1 VISSSYNVRVWAI
14 ETRVNA
20 AGKPTSYRVLWRV
33 DKKDFKES
41 FKLYTQA
48 DGFRSSL
55 LAAQRAGE
63 AFDVVSGLPPSLTR
77 PAGDMSW
84 YALTVA
90 YIDMKWPDAAAT
102 ARQTMAEA
110 LIRVMPVFV
119 KRDKNGPEAKVIRSA
134 LRQWGYNTEY
144 RTNREMPEDVRK
156 VLKWLE
162 RNTMPVRAAVD
173 PDVLRAL
180 QRAVTKRLDGK
191 KFAPSVARKTRGV
204 LFNTLDYAVE
214 KKLID
219 ANPLTSVKWTAM
231 PKGKRKVDKRAV
243 PNPTQARALLSG
255 VGALPRSGPRLE
267 GFFGAMYY
275 AGLRPEEAVSL
286 NKRNVASLPDPVWND
301 DDCEYV
307 YGWGE
312 FRLDK
317 AEPHAGG
324 RWTDSGK
331 PRDDR
336 PLKSRDDDAE
346 RTVSFPPDLTR
357 LLHRHI
363 LRYGYGPDGRLFQA
377 EQGGEIPMITYTRA
391 WRAARKA
398 VLTEE
403 QQQTPLAAR
412 PYDLRHA
419 AVSTRLAAGVDPAT
433 VADWAGHSVGVLY
446 DVYAAF
452 LDGGE
457 EVNRARIEK
466 ILGHQPQARLA
477 E

>member
-1 VISSSYNVRVWAI
+1 MISSSYKVRLWAI
-14 ETRVNA
+14 ETRLNA
-20 AGKPTSYRVLWRV
+20 AGKVTSYRVSWQV
-33 DKKDFKES
+33 EKKTHRES
-41 FKLYTQA
+41 FKLYAQA

-55 LAAQRAGE
+55 VAAQRAGE
-63 AFDVVSGLPPSLTR
+63 AFDIVTGLPPSLTR
-77 PAGDMSW
+77 PTGDMSW

-102 ARQTMAEA
+102 TRQTMAEA

-119 KRDKNGPEAKVIRSA
+119 KQDKRGPNATVVRSA

-144 RTNREMPEDVRK
+144 RTNREMPDDVRK
-156 VLKWLE
+156 VLNWLD
-162 RNTMPVRAAVD
+162 RNTLPVRAALD
-173 PDVLRAL
+173 PDILRAL
-180 QRAVTKRLDGK
+180 QRVVTRRLDGQ

-204 LFNTLDYAVE
+204 LFSALDYAIE
-214 KKLID
+214 KKQID
-219 ANPLTSVKWTAM
+219 ANPLPSVKWTAM
-231 PKGKRKVDKRAV
+231 PKGKRKIDKGAV
-243 PNPTQARALLSG
+243 PNPAQARALLSG

-267 GFFGAMYY
+267 AFFGAMYY

-286 NKRNVASLPDPVWND
+286 NKRNIAHLPEPVWND
-301 DDCEYV
+301 ETGEHE
-307 YGWGE
+307 YGWGK

-317 AEPHAGG
+317 AEPHAGA

-331 PRDDR
+331 ARDDR
-336 PLKSRDDDAE
+336 PLKSRDDDDE
-346 RTVSFPPDLTR
+346 RPVSFPPDLTR

-363 LRYGYGPDGRLFQA
+363 LLYGYGPDGRLFVA
-377 EQGGEIPMITYTRA
+377 ERGGEIPMITYTRA

-403 QQQTPLAAR
+403 QQETPLAAR

-419 AVSTRLAAGVDPAT
+419 AVSTQLVAGVDPAT
-433 VADWAGHSVGVLY
+433 VAAWAGHSVGVLFE
-446 DVYAAF
+446 VYAAF

-457 EVNRARIEK
+457 EANQARIEK
-466 ILGHQPQARLA
+466 ILGHRPRGRSG

>member
-1 VISSSYNVRVWAI
+1 MITSSYKVRVWAI
-14 ETRVNA
+14 ETRRNA
-20 AGKPTSYRVLWRV
+20 SGKPTSYRVSWQV
-33 DKKDFKES
+33 EKETYKES

-55 LAAQRAGE
+55 LTAQRAGE
-63 AFDVVSGLPPSLTR
+63 AFDIVSGLPPSLTR
-77 PAGDMSW
+77 PTGDMSW
-84 YALTVA
+84 YTLTVA
-90 YIDMKWPDAAAT
+90 YVDMKWLDAAAT
-102 ARQTMAEA
+102 ARQTTAEA

-119 KRDKNGPEAKVIRSA
+119 KRDRRAPDAKVIRSA

-144 RTNREMPEDVRK
+144 RTNREMPDDVRK
-156 VLKWLE
+156 VLNWLE
-162 RNTMPVRAAVD
+162 RNTMPVRAAID
-173 PDVLRAL
+173 PDVLRSL
-180 QRAVTKRLDGK
+180 QRAVTRRLDGQ

-204 LFNTLDYAVE
+204 LFSALDYAVE

-219 ANPLTSVKWTAM
+219 ANPLSSVKWTAM
-231 PKGKRKVDKRAV
+231 PKGKRKVDKGAV

-267 GFFGAMYY
+267 AFFGAMYY

-286 NKRNVASLPDPVWND
+286 NKRNVVSLPDPVWND
-301 DDCEYV
+301 DDGEYV
-307 YGWGE
+307 YDWGT

-317 AEPHAGG
+317 AEPHAGR

-331 PRDDR
+331 PRDER
-336 PLKSRDDDAE
+336 PLKSRDDDDE

-363 LRYGYGPDGRLFQA
+363 TRYGYGPDGQLFQA

-391 WRAARKA
+391 WRAVRKV

-403 QQQTPLAAR
+403 QQKTPLAAR

-419 AVSTRLAAGVDPAT
+419 AVSTQLAAGVDPAS
-433 VADWAGHSVGVLY
+433 VAAWAGHSVGVLY
-446 DVYAAF
+446 EVYAAF

-457 EVNRARIEK
+457 EANRARIEK
-466 ILGHQPQARLA
+466 ILGHKPRSKL
-477 E
+477 EE

>member
-1 VISSSYNVRVWAI
+1 MISSSYNVRVWAI
-14 ETRVNA
+14 ETRRNT

-41 FKLYTQA
+41 FKLYAQA
-48 DGFRSSL
+48 DGFRASL

-119 KRDKNGPEAKVIRSA
+119 KRDKNGPDAKVIRSA

-144 RTNREMPEDVRK
+144 RTNRAMPEDVRK

-180 QRAVTKRLDGK
+180 QRAVTRRLDGN

-204 LFNTLDYAVE
+204 LFNALDYAVE

-219 ANPLTSVKWTAM
+219 ANPLPSVKWTAM
-231 PKGKRKVDKRAV
+231 PKGKRKVDTRAV

-267 GFFGAMYY
+267 AFFGCMYY
-275 AGLRPEEAVSL
+275 AALRPEEAVSL
-286 NKRNVASLPDPVWND
+286 NRRNIAHLPDPVWND
-301 DDCEYV
+301 HVGEFE
-307 YGWGE
+307 YGWGK
-312 FRLDK
+312 FRLDR

-336 PLKSRDDDAE
+336 PLKARDVGDQ
-346 RTVSFPPDLTR
+346 RIVSFPPDLTR

-363 LRYGYGPDGRLFQA
+363 LLFGYGPDGRLFQA

-391 WRAARKA
+391 WRAARRM

-403 QQQTPLAAR
+403 QQKSPLAAR

-419 AVSTRLAAGVDPAT
+419 AVSTQLVAGVDPAT
-433 VADWAGHSVGVLY
+433 IAAWAGQSVAVLLEI
-446 DVYAAF
+446 YAAF

-457 EVNRARIEK
+457 EANQARIEK
-466 ILGHQPQARLA
+466 ILAR
-477 E
+477 

>member
-1 VISSSYNVRVWAI
+1 MITSSYNVRVWAI
-14 ETRVNA
+14 ETRRNA

-33 DKKDFKES
+33 DKKDFKKS
-41 FKLYTQA
+41 FKLYAQA

-55 LAAQRAGE
+55 LVAQRAGE
-63 AFDVVSGLPPSLTR
+63 AFDIVSGLPPSLTL
-77 PAGDMSW
+77 PAGEMSW

-110 LIRVMPVFV
+110 LIRVTPVFV
-119 KRDKNGPEAKVIRSA
+119 KRDKNGPDAKVVRSA

-144 RTNREMPEDVRK
+144 RTNREMPDDVRK

-162 RNTMPVRAAVD
+162 RNTMPVRAVLD

-180 QRAVTKRLDGK
+180 QRAVTRRLDGQ

-204 LFNTLDYAVE
+204 LFNALDYAVE

-219 ANPLTSVKWTAM
+219 ANPLPSVKWTAM
-231 PKGKRKVDKRAV
+231 PKGKRKVDTRAV
-243 PNPTQARALLSG
+243 PNPAQTRALLSG

-267 GFFGAMYY
+267 AFFGSMYY

-286 NKRNVASLPDPVWND
+286 NRRNIAHLPDPEWND
-301 DDCEYV
+301 ATDEFD
-307 YGWGE
+307 YGWGK
-312 FRLDK
+312 FRLDR

-336 PLKSRDDDAE
+336 PLKARDVGDQ
-346 RTVSFPPDLTR
+346 RIVSFPPDLTR

-363 LRYGYGPDGRLFQA
+363 LTFGYGPDGRLFHA

-391 WRAARKA
+391 WRAARRM

-403 QQQTPLAAR
+403 QQKSPLAAR

-419 AVSTRLAAGVDPAT
+419 AVSTQLVAGVDPAT
-433 VADWAGHSVGVLY
+433 IAAWAGQSVAVLLEI
-446 DVYAAF
+446 YAAF

-457 EVNRARIEK
+457 EANQARIEK
-466 ILGHQPQARLA
+466 ILAR
-477 E
+477 